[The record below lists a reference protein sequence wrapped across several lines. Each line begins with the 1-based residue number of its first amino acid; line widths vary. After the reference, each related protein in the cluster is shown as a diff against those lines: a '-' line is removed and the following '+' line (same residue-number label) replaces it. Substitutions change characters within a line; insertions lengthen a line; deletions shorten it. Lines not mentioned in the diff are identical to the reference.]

1 MKKTTTLCAFA
12 ALLLTAAPAR
22 SEGGEEVIDALL
34 RQIETNNK
42 SLQAN
47 AKLVSA
53 QKMENR
59 VANNLPDPTLS
70 YSHLWDSDDK
80 HITEGELVISQSFDF
95 PTLYIARNRLNR
107 LKGNALDAQAADFRQ
122 TLLLQ
127 AKEVCLDIILLHRRQ
142 GLLDERLKNAEE
154 LAALYGQRLRSGDA
168 NALETN
174 KINLEL
180 LNVRTESR
188 LNRTALDNKL
198 KELTALNGNL
208 SPAPGRPMPDGQAP
222 GAEALGLT
230 DYPTMPLPAS
240 FGLLCE
246 ELLAADPALQALQ
259 GERDAARKQVA
270 ADRQGWLPKLELG
283 YRRNTE
289 DRHPLNGVVVGF
301 SFPLF
306 ENRNKVKMARTRV
319 LSLDYRQEDA
329 SSTAR
334 SALWQLYEEA
344 RRLQASIQEY
354 EDTFARQQDL
364 SLLRKALD
372 GGQISMIEYFVEVSL
387 VYQSKDNLL
396 ELENRY
402 QKAMARLYKSRL

>member
-1 MKKTTTLCAFA
+1 MKKTICALA
-12 ALLLTAAPAR
+12 ALLLAAAPAR
-22 SEGGEEVIDALL
+22 SEGAEEAIAALL
-34 RQIETNNK
+34 QQIETNNK

-47 AKLVSA
+47 ARLVSA
-53 QKMENR
+53 QKLENR
-59 VANNLPDPTLS
+59 AANNLPDPTLS

-80 HITEGELVISQSFDF
+80 RVTEGELVVSQSFDF
-95 PTLYIARNRLNR
+95 PTLYATRNRLNR
-107 LKGNALDAQAADFRQ
+107 LKATALDAQAAAFRQ

-142 GLLDERLKNAEE
+142 ALLDERLKNAED
-154 LAALYGQRLRSGDA
+154 LAALYDQRLRTGDA

-174 KINLEL
+174 KIRLEL

-198 KELTALNGNL
+198 KELMALNGDQW
-208 SPAPGRPMPDGQAP
+208 PVPGRPLPDGQTP
-222 GAEALGLT
+222 GAGALGLT
-230 DYPTMPLPAS
+230 DYPAAPLPAS
-240 FGLLCE
+240 FGTLCE

-259 GERDAARKQVA
+259 GEREAARRQIA
-270 ADRQGWLPKLELG
+270 ADRQGWLPRLELG

-306 ENRNKVKMARTRV
+306 ENRSKVKAARVRA
-319 LSLDYRQEDA
+319 LGLDYEQEA
-329 SSTAR
+329 AASTAR
-334 SALWQLYEEA
+334 SELWQLYEEA
-344 RRLQASIQEY
+344 RRLQASMQEY

-364 SLLRKALD
+364 ALLRKALD
-372 GGQISMIEYFVEVSL
+372 GGQISMIEYFVEVSV

-402 QKAMARLYKSRL
+402 QKAVARLYKSRL